1 MRQDGRRSGNVED
14 RRGAKAA
21 AGGAVGIGGVLVAI
35 VYVMLGGDPNDAV
48 QIATAV
54 SSAGGGASEPAAAPA
69 GDDAQAQ
76 LVSVVLADT
85 EDVWTAIFASAGKRY
100 QEPKLVL
107 FTDSVQ
113 SACGRAGASIGPFYC
128 PADQKAY
135 IDLSFYDQ
143 LRRRFGAPGDFAQAY
158 VIAHEIGHHVQNLLG
173 VSGQVDQAG
182 RGRSEAEVNALSVRQ
197 ELQADCFAGV
207 WAHHADKQRHLLEAG
222 DVEEA
227 LRAAEAIG
235 DDTLQ
240 RKAQGTVVPESF
252 THGTSAMRQKW
263 LMAGMKSGSIADC
276 DTFGA
281 NAAAVG
287 L

>member
-1 MRQDGRRSGNVED
+1 M
-14 RRGAKAA
+14 
-21 AGGAVGIGGVLVAI
+21 
-35 VYVMLGGDPNDAV
+35 
-48 QIATAV
+48 
-54 SSAGGGASEPAAAPA
+54 
-69 GDDAQAQ
+69 
-76 LVSVVLADT
+76 VSVVLADT
-85 EDVWTAIFASAGKRY
+85 EDVWTAIFQSAGKTY
-100 QEPKLVL
+100 QQPKLVL
-107 FTDSVQ
+107 FTDSVN

-128 PADQKAY
+128 PADYKAY

-158 VIAHEIGHHVQNLLG
+158 VIAHEVGHHVQNLLG
-173 VSGQVDQAG
+173 ISAQADRAG
-182 RGRSEAEVNALSVRQ
+182 RGKSEAEVNALSVRQ

-240 RKAQGTVVPESF
+240 RQSQGTVAPESF

-263 LMAGMKSGSIADC
+263 LMTGMKSGSIADC
-276 DTFGA
+276 DTFNA
-281 NAAAVG
+281 SAAAVG